1 MLYKLAQHR
10 NLVDAGAP
18 APKVLATMVKGQN
31 VYSTGAYPYV
41 CGEVCGE
48 QPLIKNT
55 VGAY

>member
-1 MLYKLAQHR
+1 
-10 NLVDAGAP
+10 VDAGAP